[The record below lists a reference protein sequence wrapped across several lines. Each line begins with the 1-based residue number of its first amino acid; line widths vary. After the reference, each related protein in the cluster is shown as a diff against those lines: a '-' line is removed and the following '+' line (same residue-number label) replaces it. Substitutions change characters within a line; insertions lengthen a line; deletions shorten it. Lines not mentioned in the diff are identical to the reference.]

1 MCLSHLNGQCIPPLS
16 VEHGQRKY
24 VSRVEAR
31 FDFASN
37 RGAVH
42 RRQDWVTDAA
52 WEFVISSA
60 FETSARLGLA
70 NSSPLLEKE
79 RDTAPLALVPKRQDP
94 FFLHRPGAGTTLAT
108 DNHPIDTAQIYSAQ
122 VFQQRFN

>member
-16 VEHGQRKY
+16 VERGQRKY
-24 VSRVEAR
+24 ISRVEAR
-31 FDFASN
+31 FDFTSN

-52 WEFVISSA
+52 WEFVIRSA

-70 NSSPLLEKE
+70 NSAPLLEEE
-79 RDTAPLALVPKRQDP
+79 RNTAPLALIAEGQDP
-94 FFLHRPGAGTTLAT
+94 FFLHRPGAGPALAT
-108 DNHPIDTAQIYSAQ
+108 YNHPIDASQVQFAQ